1 MIQTGGASVQQVA
14 LARAPRARFP
24 GTALPRLRRAHSD
37 PHGVSRRVE
46 RGERFPRLGALRKQR
61 SAHRERLTVQN
72 LQRVLEGGDLLLAAL
87 HGVLAVAAGLEA
99 LLALRL
105 AVRVQGLQGLGRVLL
120 RLLGFE
126 ARVLVPA
133 QLHGEAVHLL
143 LHRGR
148 GLLPGRRHRLELRL
162 ELPRALLLRREQ
174 ALQALLG
181 LLDLLQG
188 SLSRGLLAGL
198 RRRGLQEGPGLL
210 RDAEQVAHEGLRLQH
225 HLLRELV
232 VLAARR
238 GALRREAGHGH
249 GVLLALGLLRHGL
262 LRRVRAALAVL
273 LQRRVELDRRL
284 LHVHLLLVQ
293 RFLLRELLLHLPADG
308 LHVHVLVALR
318 AQRVHQGPDPQL
330 HVREGVVGARRL
342 LRRGERRGDARQR
355 LGLQQH
361 TRRHVL
367 LVDLEEGDGEVQR
380 RGGALHEGREDVRL
394 ERLRSPGERALHLRP
409 ELGLRAQGGLARL
422 AELLVRSQSRGRLA
436 LRALEAGLLRFR
448 VAAARHEA
456 RDVALQRQ
464 QLLVQLVQALLVR
477 PDLLVEALAE
487 LLQLVPDLVQ
497 ARLEVRT
504 ALRDLGLRLLQLQ
517 EGGRA
522 LARERRVE
530 LAQAAQRARRSQ
542 GHVLLLREGLL
553 ELRLAL
559 LHGLLLLRVLIAR
572 LLERILFRGHHVLDL
587 GEFEL
592 FLLDRLIDGRELGFR
607 LLCRGSQHLQGL
619 GEGRLASS
627 AGVRLR

>member
-46 RGERFPRLGALRKQR
+46 RGERLPRLGALRKQR
-61 SAHRERLTVQN
+61 SAHRDRLTVQD
-72 LQRVLEGGDLLLAAL
+72 LQGVLEGGDLLLAAL

-120 RLLGFE
+120 RLLGLE

-133 QLHGEAVHLL
+133 QLHSEAVDLL

-148 GLLPGRRHRLELRL
+148 GLLPGRGHRLELRVDL
-162 ELPRALLLRREQ
+162 ARALLVRREQ
-174 ALQALLG
+174 ALQSLLG

-188 SLSRGLLAGL
+188 RLRRSLLPGL
-198 RRRGLQEGPGLL
+198 RGRGLQEGPGLL

-225 HLLRELV
+225 HLLSELV
-232 VLAARR
+232 ILAARR
-238 GALRREAGHGH
+238 GALRSEAGHGH

-422 AELLVRSQSRGRLA
+422 AELLVRGQRRGRLA
-436 LRALEAGLLRFR
+436 LRALEVRLLRLRAGLLRFR

-477 PDLLVEALAE
+477 PDLLVEALPE

-497 ARLEVRT
+497 ARLEVRP

-517 EGGRA
+517 EGGRRWPRRR
-522 LARERRVE
+522 RERRVE
-530 LAQAAQRARRSQ
+530 LAQAAQRPRRRQ
-542 GHVLLLREGLL
+542 GHVLLLRQRLL

-559 LHGLLLLRVLIAR
+559 LHRLLLLRVLVARRLHR
-572 LLERILFRGHHVLDL
+572 LLLRGHQVLHL
-587 GEFEL
+587 AEL
-592 FLLDRLIDGRELGFR
+592 ELLLLDRLLDGRELGFG
-607 LLCRGSQHLQGL
+607 LLSRGG
-619 GEGRLASS
+619 
-627 AGVRLR
+627 